1 MKKIPFKN
9 ALFLALAMTATTSLA
24 APFVYPAAWTGEQNT
39 ANKRGGEFRNYTLS
53 DFKTFN
59 PFTSAE
65 ATSIPGTMETGAGL
79 FTQDPRNNEF
89 IPKMADGPAVV
100 SNNNK
105 RFVVKLRPGMK
116 FSDGQPI
123 TADDWITTW
132 KIHTDD
138 KVGSNSYDTFFI
150 NDKPIV
156 IKKINDLTL
165 QFDFPTQS
173 ATALS
178 IMSFAPWPDH
188 VFGKAYKAGGAEAI
202 KKLWGLGTNPSEIV
216 SPGMWVLESY
226 KAGERAVLKANKF
239 YGDWNKDSKGNAV
252 PYLDKYSFRI
262 VADLNAGL
270 AAYLAGQI
278 DVFGASKA
286 DDLAQI
292 KKAIDAGNLKAYL
305 KANVSPQATSSWIVF
320 NWNKSDDAAKQAL
333 FRDVRFRRAMSH
345 IANRDAMIKLALG
358 GLGSEVYFSTYPIFK
373 DQTDAG
379 LKAGAPQYK
388 YDLEQ
393 AKKLLAQIG
402 YSKINS
408 EGYRVNSAG
417 KVLEFNL
424 ATNSGN
430 TVREQLGQIF
440 KDEAK
445 KAGVKVNFTPIDF
458 NTLVGQ
464 LTAKGEKRPFDAI
477 LLGLSGGTNIWP
489 FGVNV
494 VPCGTNLHSYN
505 NPTDGKCLTSQE
517 QLMTKLYYQGD
528 AELNTAKRLAI
539 GGQLMKNEGELQPV
553 IYLVGTNYHV
563 TYNDRVG
570 GEYTPD
576 MMDAYY
582 GSRNIALTFIK

>member
-1 MKKIPFKN
+1 MKK
-9 ALFLALAMTATTSLA
+9 ALFLALAMAATTSMA
-24 APFVYPAAWTGEQNT
+24 APFVYPAAWTAEQNT
-39 ANKRGGEFRNYTLS
+39 ANKRGGEYRDYTLS

-65 ATSIPGTMETGAGL
+65 ATSIPGTMADGTAAL

-89 IPKMADGPAVV
+89 IPKMAEGPAVV

-105 RFVVKLRPGMK
+105 RFVVKIRPGMK

-150 NDKPIV
+150 NDKPV
-156 IKKINDLTL
+156 TIKKINDLTL
-165 QFDFPTQS
+165 QFDFPSQS
-173 ATALS
+173 STALS

-188 VFGKAYKAGGAEAI
+188 VFGKAYKAGGAEAV
-202 KKLWGLGTNPSEIV
+202 KKLWGLGTKPSEIV
-216 SPGMWVLESY
+216 SAGMWVLDSY

-239 YGDWNKDSKGNAV
+239 YGDWNKDSKGNAI
-252 PYLDKYSFRI
+252 PYLNTYSYRI
-262 VADLNAGL
+262 VPDLNAGL
-270 AAYLAGQI
+270 AAYLAGQL
-278 DVFGASKA
+278 DNFGASKA

-292 KKAIDAGNLKAYL
+292 KKAIDAGNLKAFL
-305 KANVSPQATSSWIVF
+305 KANVSPQATSSWITF
-320 NWNKSDDAAKQAL
+320 NWNKSGDPAKQAL

-358 GLGSEVYFSTYPIFK
+358 GLGSEVYFSVYPIFK

-379 LKAGAPQYK
+379 LKAGAPEYK
-388 YDLEQ
+388 YDLAQ
-393 AKKLLAQIG
+393 ASKLLAQIG
-402 YSKINS
+402 YKKKNADGYLVDSK
-408 EGYRVNSAG
+408 G

-424 ATNSGN
+424 STNAGN

-440 KDEAK
+440 RDEAK
-445 KAGVKVNFTPIDF
+445 KVGVKVNFTPIDF

-464 LTAKGEKRPFDAI
+464 LTAKGENRPFDAI

-517 QLMTKLYYQGD
+517 QLMTKEYYQGD

-539 GGQLMKNEGELQPV
+539 GAQLMKNEGELQPV

-563 TYNDRVG
+563 TYNTRVG
-570 GEYTPD
+570 GQYPD
-576 MMDAYY
+576 NLMDAYY
-582 GSRNIALTFIK
+582 GSRDIGLTFIK